1 MIEFFPITIHNSLM
15 HAPYALYKAATVQRS
30 VHQFKKSDA
39 EKEGKT
45 APKALPCKS
54 VNVITIAKVDFQKF
68 K

>member
-1 MIEFFPITIHNSLM
+1 M